1 MKDYSSISYVNEALD
16 SLVRE
21 VVREKREA
29 IESQVWSRYYQ
40 IQKLLVNG
48 RDILTLSSGDNFRR
62 LYEQRRLLWE
72 KSDEMLR
79 VIGMIGKVF

>member
-1 MKDYSSISYVNEALD
+1 MKDYASISYVNEAIE

-29 IESQVWSRYYQ
+29 IESQVWARYYQ
-40 IQKLLVNG
+40 IQQLLDGG

-72 KSDEMLR
+72 KSYEMLR
-79 VIGMIGKVF
+79 VIEMISKVF

>member
-1 MKDYSSISYVNEALD
+1 MKDYANISYVNEALD

>member
-1 MKDYSSISYVNEALD
+1 MKDYANISYVNEAID

-29 IESQVWSRYYQ
+29 LESRVWARYHQ
-40 IQKLLVNG
+40 IQKLLNGG

-62 LYEQRRLLWE
+62 LYEQRRILWE
-72 KSDEMLR
+72 KSYELLR
-79 VIGMIGKVF
+79 VIEMISKEF

>member
-1 MKDYSSISYVNEALD
+1 MKDYANISYVNEAID

-21 VVREKREA
+21 VIREKREA

>member
-1 MKDYSSISYVNEALD
+1 MKDYASISYVNEALD

-21 VVREKREA
+21 SIRQKREA

-40 IQKLLVNG
+40 IQKLLDGG
-48 RDILTLSSGDNFRR
+48 RDILILSSGENFRR

-72 KSDEMLR
+72 KSYEMLR
-79 VIGMIGKVF
+79 VIEMISKVF